1 MLSACVVG
9 YRLNCGFLLSCLGR
23 CRATASR
30 SLRVCSAV
38 APVASA
44 IPSTWQCPITLG
56 TGGQHASTTA
66 TDHAELAHR
75 PRRDSPPGGRW
86 DGALPPTPATVAA
99 APFRL
104 SRRPARPARAI
115 SSVSRWTRSPM
126 CCRTVLSWP
135 TELGVCAGAPR
146 DVTGTPKPFGPS
158 LLRQTTLGLVR
169 HPVGLATPDRAAARG
184 QPSTPTAVPTSR
196 SSAPGRRVVAPPRG
210 GRRDE
215 APRHPGGLSIRPRV

>member
-1 MLSACVVG
+1 LLSACVVG

-158 LLRQTTLGLVR
+158 LLRQPRWGSCVI
-169 HPVGLATPDRAAARG
+169 
-184 QPSTPTAVPTSR
+184 PSAWQRPTARRPGDGPR
-196 SSAPGRRVVAPPRG
+196 RPPPGRRREALPR
-210 GRRDE
+210 D
-215 APRHPGGLSIRPRV
+215 AVW